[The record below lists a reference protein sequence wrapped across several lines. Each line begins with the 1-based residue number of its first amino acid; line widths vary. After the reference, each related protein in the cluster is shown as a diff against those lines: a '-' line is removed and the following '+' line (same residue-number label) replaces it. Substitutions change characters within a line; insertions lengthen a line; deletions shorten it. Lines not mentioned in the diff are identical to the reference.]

1 MLSLNRD
8 HFYLKEVADKLEITE
23 FDLQYYVCHHWFL
36 RACVYLTANEVRSR
50 DSELSDLDGK
60 LFGDEGF
67 FYLHPDSCR
76 EIFASGFINERRF
89 YTKFPDEYFTVP
101 DRKSA
106 ILVREKSLMIS
117 ALDLKIF
124 IALYEVNSEKKKPS
138 NRGGRPSAKPEV
150 MAEHEFRVKS
160 NVAHKN
166 KSNEARALWQWS
178 RINIKNKDIPDV
190 NTIRGWLS
198 EPRSKPAA
206 NAA

>member
-1 MLSLNRD
+1 MLSLKRD

-50 DSELSDLDGK
+50 DSELSNLDGK
-60 LFGDEGF
+60 LFKGEGF

-76 EIFASGFINERRF
+76 EIFASGFINEQRF

-101 DRKSA
+101 DRKPA

-124 IALYEVNSEKKKPS
+124 IELYEVNSEKKKPS
-138 NRGGRPSAKPEV
+138 NRGGRPSAMLEV
-150 MAEHEFRVKS
+150 LAEYDRRVKS
-160 NVAHKN
+160 KEVRKYKTHEAFALHKW
-166 KSNEARALWQWS
+166 ARL
-178 RINIKNKDIPDV
+178 NIKDKPVPDA

-198 EPRSKPAA
+198 EPKGKSASAA
-206 NAA
+206 